1 MYVCVCVCVVRCVYT
16 VYGIFGREII
26 LRTFIHTHK
35 YGVYIQYTVFLAGR
49 SSYVRPYTHKYDV
62 IILGKEVI
70 VHVLIHN
77 ACAQLWPTVCV
88 SLTVTNTCAY
98 AVALRRTAAAQGPTA
113 AHSTPR
119 PFQQQRLTAAP
130 TATTAAAAAAAAAAV
145 PAAAVA
151 PAAASAVELLR

>member
-1 MYVCVCVCVVRCVYT
+1 M
-16 VYGIFGREII
+16 
-26 LRTFIHTHK
+26 
-35 YGVYIQYTVFLAGR
+35 FLAGR